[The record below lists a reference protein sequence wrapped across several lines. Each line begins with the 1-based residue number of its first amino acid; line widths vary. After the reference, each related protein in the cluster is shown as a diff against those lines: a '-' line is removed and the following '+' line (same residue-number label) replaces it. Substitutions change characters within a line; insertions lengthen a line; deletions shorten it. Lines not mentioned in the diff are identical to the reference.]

1 MRAYLLNSL
10 SKFFDRISGLIRLFL
25 HPVHPVNPVQ
35 KGFGGLTGM
44 KGKRHFDRIYRINRI
59 KTENIFK
66 KILSTPFILSKGF
79 LVLVFKSFKRRSGKS
94 C

>member
-1 MRAYLLNSL
+1 
-10 SKFFDRISGLIRLFL
+10 
-25 HPVHPVNPVQ
+25 
-35 KGFGGLTGM
+35 M